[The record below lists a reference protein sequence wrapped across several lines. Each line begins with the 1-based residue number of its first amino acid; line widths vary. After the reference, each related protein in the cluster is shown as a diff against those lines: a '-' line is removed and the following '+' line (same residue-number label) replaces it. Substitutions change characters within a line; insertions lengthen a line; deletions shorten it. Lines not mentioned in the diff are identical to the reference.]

1 VHTRVIAVL
10 LFVSVASLAL
20 AAQTGKIEPIGAVT
34 DSRVAEGVKKVLE
47 PKGYRVSLDDG
58 SVVCEIWLR
67 NKIPAQPKKDSPGG
81 LYSQLAESALV
92 GVISFPQATTDYRG
106 QNIPKGAYTLRY
118 ELIPNDGNHL
128 GVAPNRDFVLLVPA
142 ASDDNPD
149 ATFKFD
155 ELVSLSRKATGT
167 KHPGPLSLVQPESG
181 TAAAVSKDDEDHWI
195 FSGAIRLASGEDLPI
210 ALIVKGTPPQ

>member
-1 VHTRVIAVL
+1 MHTRVIAVL

-67 NKIPAQPKKDSPGG
+67 NKIPAQPKKDSPGA

-128 GVAPNRDFVLLVPA
+128 GVAPNRDFVLLVPV

-155 ELVSLSRKATGT
+155 ELVSMSRKATGT

-195 FSGAIRLASGEDLPI
+195 FSAGVKLASGEDLPI
-210 ALIVKGTPPQ
+210 ALVVKGTAPQ

>member
-67 NKIPAQPKKDSPGG
+67 NKIPAQPKKDSPGA

-195 FSGAIRLASGEDLPI
+195 FSAAIRLASGEDLPF
-210 ALIVKGTPPQ
+210 ALIVKGTAPQ

>member
-1 VHTRVIAVL
+1 MHTRVIAVL

-20 AAQTGKIEPIGAVT
+20 ATQTGKIEPIGAVT

-67 NKIPAQPKKDSPGG
+67 NKIPAQPKKDSPGA

-92 GVISFPQATTDYRG
+92 GVIYFPQATTDYRG

-167 KHPGPLSLVQPESG
+167 KHPAPLSLVQPESG

-210 ALIVKGTPPQ
+210 ALIVKGTAPQ

>member
-1 VHTRVIAVL
+1 MHTRVIAVL

-67 NKIPAQPKKDSPGG
+67 NKIPAQPKKDSPGA

-210 ALIVKGTPPQ
+210 ALIVKGTAPQ